1 MDFARECKKVG
12 NDFYKESNYDG
23 AINQYER
30 CLSLFDWVEPT
41 DPDWKNKGIQ
51 DKLLEQKH
59 YPPDDH
65 DLSLDDVEE
74 IEELKL
80 TCLLNLSMCYWR
92 TSDWSNCIRA
102 STRVLEIDPRNT
114 KALYRRAQARI
125 IPAYCGTTENMLALE
140 DLKKAVSI
148 KPDDTLLTTAYAEL
162 KISLSEQKKKDKK
175 TFNNLFERSAATTGD
190 GDPTDPTAPS
200 IPGVTPPSSG
210 GPVSSSSSKGK
221 EGERTLTWQ
230 DAFNVVKDM
239 ESAALQCERD
249 GQRAQAATIRAKK
262 DELQKQMKQYF
273 PTHLQTTAFP
283 SSDAALSEMSR
294 SRNTSFGTN
303 ASSDSTDTAP
313 GIAGT
318 TSPSSSSAGIK
329 GKAKHTNSTHS
340 GTSPSATSA
349 RSSPVSAHGPATAS
363 TAVST
368 TTTTNSGS
376 HNKSKVITA
385 AGGERSAAWFD
396 AYGNDEDF
404 VDFGNPTQ
412 EMILDAQSRG
422 LDLTDPR

>member
-1 MDFARECKKVG
+1 M
-12 NDFYKESNYDG
+12 
-23 AINQYER
+23 
-30 CLSLFDWVEPT
+30 FDWVEPT

-59 YPPDDH
+59 FPPDDNN
-65 DLSLDDVEE
+65 LSLDDVEE
-74 IEELKL
+74 IQELKL
-80 TCLLNLSMCYWR
+80 TCLLNLSMCFWK
-92 TSDWSNCIRA
+92 TSAWANCIRA
-102 STRVLEIDPRNT
+102 STRALEIDPRNT

-125 IPAYCGTTENMLALE
+125 IPAYCGTTENMMALE

-148 KPDDTLLTTAYAEL
+148 KPDDSLLTTAYAEL

-175 TFNNLFERSAATTGD
+175 TFNNLFERGVATPETDPSTSAAK
-190 GDPTDPTAPS
+190 ASPS
-200 IPGVTPPSSG
+200 SSG
-210 GPVSSSSSKGK
+210 GPVSSSSSSTNKGK
-221 EGERTLTWQ
+221 EGERSLTWQ

-262 DELQKQMKQYF
+262 AELEKQMKQYF
-273 PTHLQTTAFP
+273 PAHLQTAAFP
-283 SSDAALSEMSR
+283 TSDAAPIVSGEMST

-303 ASSDSTDTAP
+303 SVSSSDSGDSGAP
-313 GIAGT
+313 PGVTGI
-318 TSPSSSSAGIK
+318 TSPSSSSAGKK
-329 GKAKHTNSTHS
+329 GKKHTNGSNTGPCPNTTNARSRPVSTHAPN
-340 GTSPSATSA
+340 TTNTTT
-349 RSSPVSAHGPATAS
+349 VT
-363 TAVST
+363 ST
-368 TTTTNSGS
+368 TTSTS

-396 AYGNDEDF
+396 AYGNDQDF
-404 VDFGNPTQ
+404 VDFGNPTP